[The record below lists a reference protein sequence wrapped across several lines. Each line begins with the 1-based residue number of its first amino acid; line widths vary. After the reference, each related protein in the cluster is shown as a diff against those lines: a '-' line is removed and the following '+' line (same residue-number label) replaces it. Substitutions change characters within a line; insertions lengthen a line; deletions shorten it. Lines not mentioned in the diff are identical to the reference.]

1 MSWALYTILAVPLAA
16 TALTLLD
23 GWRPIGDRPA
33 RAATLVSGLASL
45 ALAVVL
51 AIAVAHGRVLD
62 TADGWLRLD
71 SLGAVFLLATG
82 LLYAMAGVFS
92 IGYLEVE
99 EERTGFAGFAK
110 RYYALLNL
118 FGWSMLLVPLAAD
131 FGTLWVAVELT
142 TIVSALLVAIDRT
155 DAALEASWKYVLIAS
170 SGLGIALLSIIVLY
184 ATGTHALGGAYVPRF
199 ERFLDH
205 AHGLSPDA
213 VRLAFVL
220 SLVGFGT
227 KVGFVPMHTWL
238 PDAHSEAPAP
248 VSAMLSGSLLAGA
261 LYAIL
266 RFFQVAVAA
275 GERSFAEHALI
286 VFGVISL
293 VAASFFVL
301 RQGNYKRLL
310 AYSSIEHMGIIAL
323 GIGFGAPLAVAG
335 ALLHVITHA
344 SAKGLA
350 FFGTG
355 SLLRGYDTKEV
366 DGVAERGQGDAVDGP
381 DVPGRRP
388 GALWA
393 AALGGVS
400 QRVPD
405 RRAVALPSSQYV
417 GVTLLLVFV
426 NLAFFGIIWH
436 TGQMVLS
443 PEAQPARRVP
453 RLPRT
458 GESSAWMVAGMLG
471 CLFVVVALGV
481 HLPGDLSALLAN
493 ASHRLAVPAMSTARQ
508 PVERPD
514 YLPEHLG
521 VVPEPAPPGELRLR
535 VTPLAFERAARD
547 AQRRRRALCDASF
560 SPTHPSR
567 RSWARLRCA
576 ASWSCCEPPRRM
588 PIPPIPLCMG
598 QSARGGRRRAGP
610 SRSSSNA
617 ATFVR
622 SARIT
627 SGG

>member
-1 MSWALYTILAVPLAA
+1 MSWALYAILAVPLVAV
-16 TALTLLD
+16 ALTLLG
-23 GWRPIGDRPA
+23 GWRPIGA
-33 RAATLVSGLASL
+33 
-45 ALAVVL
+45 
-51 AIAVAHGRVLD
+51 
-62 TADGWLRLD
+62 GWLRVD

-92 IGYLEVE
+92 VGYLGVQEGGEGVS
-99 EERTGFAGFAK
+99 GFAT
-110 RYYALLNL
+110 RYFALLNL

-155 DAALEASWKYVLIAS
+155 DAALEASWKYILIAS
-170 SGLGIALLSIIVLY
+170 SGLGIALLSIVVLY

-199 ERFLDH
+199 ERFLAH

-227 KVGFVPMHTWL
+227 KVGFVPMYTWL

-261 LYAIL
+261 FYAIL

-286 VFGVISL
+286 VFGAISL
-293 VAASFFVL
+293 GAAGFFVL

-350 FFGTG
+350 FLGTG
-355 SLLRGYDTKEV
+355 SLLRGYGTKEI
-366 DGVAERGQGDAVDGP
+366 DGVSDAGRAMPWTGP
-381 DVPGRRP
+381 MF
-388 GALWA
+388 LA
-393 AALGGVS
+393 AALALCGLPLSGVFRSEFEIVLGGF
-400 QRVPD
+400 
-405 RRAVALPSSQYV
+405 ASSQYV

-426 NLAFFGIIWH
+426 NLAFFGLLWH
-436 TGQMVLS
+436 AGRMVLG
-443 PEAQPARRVP
+443 PPAQPAGDGAPAAV
-453 RLPRT
+453 
-458 GESSAWMVAGMLG
+458 GERSGWMVAGMLG

-481 HLPGDLSALLAN
+481 HLPGDLSALLSN
-493 ASHRLAVPAMSTARQ
+493 ASHRLAVPGS
-508 PVERPD
+508 
-514 YLPEHLG
+514 
-521 VVPEPAPPGELRLR
+521 
-535 VTPLAFERAARD
+535 
-547 AQRRRRALCDASF
+547 
-560 SPTHPSR
+560 
-567 RSWARLRCA
+567 
-576 ASWSCCEPPRRM
+576 
-588 PIPPIPLCMG
+588 
-598 QSARGGRRRAGP
+598 
-610 SRSSSNA
+610 
-617 ATFVR
+617 
-622 SARIT
+622 
-627 SGG
+627 